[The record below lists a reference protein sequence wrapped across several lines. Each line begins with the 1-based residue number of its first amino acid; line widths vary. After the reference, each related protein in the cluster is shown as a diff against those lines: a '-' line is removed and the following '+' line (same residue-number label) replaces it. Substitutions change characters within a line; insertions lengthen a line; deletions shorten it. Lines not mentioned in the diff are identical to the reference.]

1 VGYEKIAGLDTQIGD
16 TFAGVAQLVNA
27 GIELAEREA
36 GNGSLGVKAPKNS
49 PETAAIGATALPD
62 KLVGLRIRDFLG
74 DPVHAGLT
82 LQRIPQ
88 VYRHEIS
95 LLKRNP
101 GGKRTGIKGI
111 QRSQHLF
118 HTVQPKPPSGWQI
131 WRSFQ

>member
-1 VGYEKIAGLDTQIGD
+1 MGYEKVAGLDTQIGD
-16 TFAGVAQLVNA
+16 TFFGLAQLVNA

-49 PETAAIGATALPD
+49 PETAAIGATTLPD
-62 KLVGLRIRDFLG
+62 QLIGLRIRDFLG
-74 DPVHAGLT
+74 DPVHPGLA
-82 LQRIPQ
+82 LQGIPQ
-88 VYRHEIS
+88 VHRREIP

-101 GGKRTGIKGI
+101 GGNGTGIKGI

-118 HTVQPKPPSGWQI
+118 HAVQPKPPSGWQI